1 MQIDPGDIVRCRR
14 RNFNVE
20 FSPGP
25 WVLVCSYEFY
35 DNNYLALHL
44 IAGNNIVYLE
54 DMYNQCKSSK
64 IKIVVFAPL
73 YTPSPSDRLRAD
85 S

>member
-1 MQIDPGDIVRCRR
+1 MLELKLTYSLLSASAVEIVQIDRGDIVRCRR

-20 FSPGP
+20 FSPGS
-25 WVLVCSYEFY
+25 WVSVRSY

-54 DMYNQCKSSK
+54 DFIY
-64 IKIVVFAPL
+64 
-73 YTPSPSDRLRAD
+73 LR
-85 S
+85 